1 MRSVDPDA
9 IESPP
14 LITSL
19 SATVG
24 VISDSDTDPLASE
37 TLPVTVIVPGKAP
50 GMSLPATAMLPITNS
65 ADPKVAP
72 ERTAICAAR
81 IADPAKP
88 LSRQVDYP
96 TCRHC

>member
-1 MRSVDPDA
+1 
-9 IESPP
+9 
-14 LITSL
+14 
-19 SATVG
+19 
-24 VISDSDTDPLASE
+24 
-37 TLPVTVIVPGKAP
+37 
-50 GMSLPATAMLPITNS
+50 MLPITNS

-81 IADPAKP
+81 IADPTKP